1 MATPSPYNLACV
13 RCSKRKT
20 KCDRV
25 APICG
30 ACVRSGSRCVPSDKE
45 TDAVRTTD
53 GSLQW
58 KGPVAA
64 LEERLAS
71 LQRQLD
77 ERGIAGPLRDADHGS
92 LDASLGG
99 GTQDRA
105 RVLSV
110 QSDNADD
117 ARNDVTQTDKPSRDS
132 SVGLDLLTLGAMAEP
147 TRRAGEILRE
157 LSIPRLIFAVTDV
170 FGGNPERA
178 ERVDML
184 WDIIAKGARVP
195 QHDLVSL
202 RLPSEEANKYL
213 DSYYEKVDYR
223 YPGLFRKDAE
233 RALDAI
239 SSVRCGQG
247 QDENSAARP
256 ADVFTAYMVIAIVPL
271 VSGTYSQAH
280 GSFVSINML
289 SRALRLLEQVFQADD
304 GVDVIQCLRLLV
316 IFSIHSPAAGSS
328 WHLISFAMKKCI
340 ALGFHREPPRPGPGS
355 DETRIEKQRWT
366 FWSCYLLDR

>member
-1 MATPSPYNLACV
+1 M
-13 RCSKRKT
+13 
-20 KCDRV
+20 
-25 APICG
+25 
-30 ACVRSGSRCVPSDKE
+30 RSGSECIPSDKE

-53 GSLQW
+53 GTLQW

-77 ERGIAGPLRDADHGS
+77 ERGISEASCYADRSNFETRAETEGLANAVPSQAHNGS
-92 LDASLGG
+92 
-99 GTQDRA
+99 
-105 RVLSV
+105 
-110 QSDNADD
+110 D
-117 ARNDVTQTDKPSRDS
+117 ARNHALQTNERSRDS

-147 TRRAGEILRE
+147 TRRTGEILRE

-178 ERVDML
+178 ERVDAL
-184 WDIIAKGARVP
+184 WDIIAKDARVP
-195 QHDLVSL
+195 QHDLGSL
-202 RLPSEEANKYL
+202 KLPSEEAHKYL
-213 DSYYEKVDYR
+213 DAYYDKVDYR
-223 YPGLFRKDAE
+223 YPGLYRKDAQ
-233 RALDAI
+233 RAFDAI
-239 SSVRCGQG
+239 SSTVGG
-247 QDENSAARP
+247 QDQITTGTVRP
-256 ADVFTAYMVIAIVPL
+256 ADIFTAYMIIAIVPL

-340 ALGFHREPPRPGPGS
+340 ALGFHREPQRPGS
-355 DETRIEKQRWT
+355 SSNESRIEKHRWT